1 MQASATRPNVPTS
14 TPPAEAVAAFRELHG
29 PRLHGFALLLTL
41 GDRAVAARL
50 AADAIAAGAA
60 RAGELRHPERAAA
73 WLRRRVV
80 EDAPRGRLDASPS
93 SLDELG
99 LDRGAFA
106 GLRALRR
113 RERAAL
119 IADAVERLDRGDV
132 GTIVG
137 LDGSKLDRCLRT
149 ARHRFVAAASAV
161 PTVETDDAGPIVM
174 RVHAIASRAIA

>member
-1 MQASATRPNVPTS
+1 MQASDRRPHVPTNHPS
-14 TPPAEAVAAFRELHG
+14 DPAGAAFRELHG

-41 GDRAVAARL
+41 GDRPLAARL
-50 AADAIAAGAA
+50 AADAIAAGVA
-60 RAGELRHPERAAA
+60 RVRELRHPERAAA

-80 EDAPRGRLDASPS
+80 ERAARSRLGASHGAV
-93 SLDELG
+93 DDLG
-99 LDRGAFA
+99 LDRAAAA

-132 GTIVG
+132 GTVVG
-137 LDGSKLDRCLRT
+137 LDGRRLDRCLRD
-149 ARHRFVAAASAV
+149 ARARFVAAASAV
-161 PTVETDDAGPIVM
+161 PTPEADEAGPIVM